1 MGGGGA
7 STVESTIEVNTD
19 NIAIMVE
26 GAVHHG
32 ALGPWNTSVGN
43 KNVQTAIEILHNG
56 VDGLLDLLRIGDL
69 NLIGFGYVGEIVR

>member
-1 MGGGGA
+1 VGGGGA
-7 STVESTIEVNTD
+7 STVEGTVEVNAD
-19 NIAIMVE
+19 NIAVMFK

-32 ALGPWNTSVGN
+32 ALSPWNTSVGN

-69 NLIGFGYVGEIVR
+69 NLIGFGYGGEIVR